1 MKPKT
6 KREKKKQTKSIT
18 GDRQQLS
25 ARLLQAPVRVA
36 QQQVYLTMEEHTY
49 HTYYQYLHSGNYPDG
64 LNKEEKRDVRKKL
77 VVTRVETDGET
88 ITEEEIETRPEKLPG
103 ILVTNKENL
112 QAVYKYMD
120 DDAVATLYATIK
132 AKQDDIPGA
141 GCMSR
146 MCGNHSRWT

>member
-1 MKPKT
+1 MFVD
-6 KREKKKQTKSIT
+6 E
-18 GDRQQLS
+18 
-25 ARLLQAPVRVA
+25 V
-36 QQQVYLTMEEHTY
+36 
-49 HTYYQYLHSGNYPDG
+49 
-64 LNKEEKRDVRKKL
+64 

-132 AKQDDIPGA
+132 AKEDDIPGA
-141 GCMSR
+141 WVCQECAEITADGREVVECESCYEWYHTACLGSAENFMASWS
-146 MCGNHSRWT
+146 CYKCIPTQNEISFKDF